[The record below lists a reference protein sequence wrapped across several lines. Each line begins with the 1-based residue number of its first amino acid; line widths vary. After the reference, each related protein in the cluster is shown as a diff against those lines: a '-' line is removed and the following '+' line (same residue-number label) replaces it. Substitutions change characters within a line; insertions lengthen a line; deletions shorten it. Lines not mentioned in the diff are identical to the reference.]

1 MIMDGCQGKPR
12 TPTIEDR
19 ICPNCG
25 NPIEIFSTDTEVA
38 CDKCGFVVYNDK
50 LSCVQWCKYAKQCVG
65 EETYEKLMIIARRNQ
80 EKADAERRARLEAKR
95 EQEGSTRNGLSSPS
109 TKPPARAAAC
119 APRRAMR
126 ARSPSWTG
134 RRS

>member
-50 LSCVQWCKYAKQCVG
+50 LSCVQWCK
-65 EETYEKLMIIARRNQ
+65 Q
-80 EKADAERRARLEAKR
+80 EKADAERRARLEAKKQ
-95 EQEGSTRNGLSSPS
+95 QEGQI
-109 TKPPARAAAC
+109 
-119 APRRAMR
+119 
-126 ARSPSWTG
+126 
-134 RRS
+134 